1 MVIRLIIEGLIL
13 GLLLVLECAVFI
25 RNGAHNLAKMYHKD
39 VQDKC
44 VEMGL
49 ITHEQ
54 IIKNMKLFRNI
65 GILYLVPFLLI
76 SVYAVNGARGFASG
90 FLQMFVILSIVNLVD
105 RIFIDEIWV
114 GHTKAWIIKGTED
127 MRPYINVKDRAFK
140 WLLGTVG
147 FAVIAAFFAGIMAL
161 ILR

>member
-1 MVIRLIIEGLIL
+1 MVIGLIIEGLIL
-13 GLLLVLECAVFI
+13 GLILVLECAVFI

-114 GHTKAWIIKGTED
+114 GHTKAWTIEGTEELK
-127 MRPYINVKDRAFK
+127 PYINGKDRVVK
-140 WLLGTVG
+140 WLMGTVG
-147 FAVIAAFFAGIMAL
+147 YALVSAVLAGIMAL
-161 ILR
+161 ILK